1 MRGVHVQGS
10 EIQTLR
16 KAYADDLT
24 LLPKNVEK
32 AQIILDELDKWLE
45 WTNR

>member
-1 MRGVHVQGS
+1 MVFNLCLDLLAQYDEWGYTFKGS

-32 AQIILDELDKWLE
+32 AQ
-45 WTNR
+45 